1 MSRMFFFQ
9 QKQIGTKKKPT
20 MGEKKKIKIL
30 RIINR
35 FNIGGPTYNATFL
48 TRFMSDEFETLLI
61 GGLPEENEANSL
73 HILKEYGVEP
83 LLVPEM
89 KREPNLKSDRL
100 ALQKIKTIIKEFKP
114 DIVHTHAS
122 KAGAIGRKA
131 AFSCKVPVV
140 VHTFHGHIFHS
151 YFGKVKTTLFKNI
164 ERYLAKKSTGIIAIS
179 DLQKKELCTEHKIT
193 TLEKTEVI
201 PLGFDLKKFQLN
213 YTEKRQATRT
223 KYEISEDCIA
233 VCIIG
238 RLAPVKDHFFF
249 LDVIEGL
256 AKDTKR
262 KFKVFIVGDGE
273 LMSEIESHVNKLKVQ
288 GIDILMTSWVFDIAT
303 FNAGMDIMCLT
314 SKNEGTP
321 VSLIEAQASNLPVV
335 STNVGGVSDIVAE
348 NETGFI
354 ISRND
359 KGKFVEKLKI
369 LVENDKIRNKM
380 KTKGWEHVHLK
391 FSYKRLASD
400 MEHYYKRLLIQ
411 KGL

>member
-1 MSRMFFFQ
+1 
-9 QKQIGTKKKPT
+9 

-48 TRFMSDEFETLLI
+48 TKFMSDEFETLLI

-73 HILKEYGVEP
+73 HVLQEYNVEP

-100 ALQKIKTIIKEFKP
+100 ALKKIKTIIQEFKP

-131 AFSCKVPVV
+131 AFSCNVPVV
-140 VHTFHGHIFHS
+140 VHTFHGHVFHS

-164 ERYLAKKSTGIIAIS
+164 ERHLAKKSSGIIAIS
-179 DLQKKELCTEHKIT
+179 NLQKKELCEEHKIT
-193 TLEKTEVI
+193 SSEKMEVI
-201 PLGFDLKKFQLN
+201 PLGFDLKKFQDN
-213 YTEKRQATRT
+213 YTDKRKATRL
-223 KYEISEDCIA
+223 KYEIADDCIA
-233 VCIIG
+233 LCIIG

-249 LDVIEGL
+249 LDVVEEL
-256 AKDTKR
+256 SKKTER

-273 LMSEIESHVNKLKVQ
+273 LKLEIENKVNQLQKQ
-288 GIDILMTSWVFDIAT
+288 GIDIVMTSWIFDIAL

-321 VSLIEAQASNLPVV
+321 VSLIEAQASNLPVI
-335 STNVGGVSDIVAE
+335 STDVGGVSDIVSE

-354 ISRND
+354 ISRKD
-359 KGKFVEKLKI
+359 KRNFIEKLKI
-369 LVENDKIRNKM
+369 LVEQDEIRHKM
-380 KTKGWEHVHLK
+380 KSKGWEHVHLR
-391 FSYKRLASD
+391 FSYKRLATD
-400 MEHYYKRLLIQ
+400 MESYYKRLLTQ
-411 KGL
+411 RN